1 MGLERARLEQAN
13 IVGLLVPRRE
23 SGAKIVSR
31 NGASPASS
39 SILYILDCYVHLQ
52 YTARLKRCLRL
63 IFAKNLNKIY
73 D

>member
-13 IVGLLVPRRE
+13 SVGLLVPRRE

-39 SILYILDCYVHLQ
+39 SILYILDRYVHYITQ
-52 YTARLKRCLRL
+52 RVLKDVCALTL
-63 IFAKNLNKIY
+63 
-73 D
+73 